1 MKIIN
6 LNTNSN
12 YSIPK
17 KTFQYLL
24 NTYSYGLS
32 KNIWKNY
39 SIQTADSKHSKTN
52 ITFYKSNFSFP
63 IIKINYSNKY
73 DREFFEVSY
82 NNKRKVFS
90 NLSSLNIWLNNYFF
104 SKPKILI
111 ASKIL
116 NEPKASTSAVY
127 SGSSKET
134 AT

>member
-6 LNTNSN
+6 LNNNSN

-82 NNKRKVFS
+82 NNKRKAFS

-104 SKPKILI
+104 SKPKI
-111 ASKIL
+111 
-116 NEPKASTSAVY
+116 
-127 SGSSKET
+127 
-134 AT
+134 